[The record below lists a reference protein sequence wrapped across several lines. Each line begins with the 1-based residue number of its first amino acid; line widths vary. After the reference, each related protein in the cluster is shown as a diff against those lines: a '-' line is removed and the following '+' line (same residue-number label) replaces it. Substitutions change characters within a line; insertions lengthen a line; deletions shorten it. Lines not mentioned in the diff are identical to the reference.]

1 MLSVDLIQDIEGE
14 NEKRLEIL
22 KKKSGLE
29 DLILPEDYPNIL
41 EALIKAQPDTRVEQE
56 VESPPQTQFTDSI
69 RQKGEGRFDNSHFT
83 SCC

>member
-1 MLSVDLIQDIEGE
+1 MLSVDLIRDIEGE
-14 NEKRLEIL
+14 NEKNLELL

-41 EALIKAQPDTRVEQE
+41 EALIKAQPNTRVEQE
-56 VESPPQTQFTDSI
+56 VESPPQTHTDSM
-69 RQKGEGRFDNSHFT
+69 RQKGEGRLENSHFT